1 MDTSVM
7 YITLA
12 GALTNKSLVCC
23 YRLNQWT
30 RASRFSPERYVDCE
44 ALLSS
49 PVFDIFRSSYHN
61 FDKKPLEGGQNFA
74 SFCQLIEH
82 NKLELVLL
90 YEAKVLRNEY
100 LFSKLRI
107 FVRSIINSVN
117 RRP

>member
-12 GALTNKSLVCC
+12 DAVANKSLGCS

-30 RASRFSPERYVDCE
+30 RTSRFSPERYVDCE

-49 PVFDIFRSSYHN
+49 PGFDIFRSSYQN
-61 FDKKPLEGGQNFA
+61 FDKKPLEERQNFA

-90 YEAKVLRNEY
+90 YDANVLGGNEY
-100 LFSKLRI
+100 LFSNLRI
-107 FVRSIINSVN
+107 FVRS
-117 RRP
+117 